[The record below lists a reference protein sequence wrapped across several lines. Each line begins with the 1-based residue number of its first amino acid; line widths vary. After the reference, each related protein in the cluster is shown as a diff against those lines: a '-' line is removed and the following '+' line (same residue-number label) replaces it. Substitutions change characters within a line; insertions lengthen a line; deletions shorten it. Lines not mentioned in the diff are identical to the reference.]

1 MRCLDRAT
9 MTMIACLLALAGC
22 GGTPG
27 SSSSSSGVAQAVGIF
42 TADYVVIE
50 LASGTLSTRTEIPDL
65 TTNPAWRSTHLVFRR
80 IGPLAGQVGAPGA
93 DLGTDL
99 GDQPQAI
106 AAAGGGFLGVFEVT
120 QAQWTALGGQ
130 ASWLDPEIR
139 PAGGDAIGDQVP
151 AFGIS
156 RSAALTTCSTYSAG
170 RSYRLAL
177 PSGTQWE
184 LACRAGAT
192 GSLFAWGDA
201 MDTATVRSYAAVF
214 EVQAG
219 QSGPRTVDGT
229 RLANAYGFFDL
240 HGNVWE
246 WIAELDGVGDGQI
259 CGGSWNDTVP
269 LARCANRVAIDPTV
283 AHPLVG
289 VRLALVP

>member
-1 MRCLDRAT
+1 MRRL
-9 MTMIACLLALAGC
+9 IPLLAASLVVLGGC
-22 GGTPG
+22 GGGPG
-27 SSSSSSGVAQAVGIF
+27 APSSTGGVAQAVGLF
-42 TADYVVIE
+42 TAPYAVVE
-50 LASGTLSTRTEIPDL
+50 LASGTLTTRTSIPDL
-65 TTNPAWRSTHLVFRR
+65 TTNAAWRTTHMVFRR

-99 GDQPQAI
+99 GDQPQ
-106 AAAGGGFLGVFEVT
+106 GGASTGSGFLGVFEVT

-130 ASWLDPEIR
+130 ASWLDPELR
-139 PAGGDAIGDQVP
+139 PAGGDAIGGDIP

-156 RSAALTTCSTYSAG
+156 RSAALSACAAYSSG

-177 PSGTQWE
+177 PSGAQWE
-184 LACRAGAT
+184 LACRAGSGGT
-192 GSLFAWGDA
+192 LFSWGDA
-201 MDTATVRSYAAVF
+201 MDAATVRSYAAVF

-219 QSGPRTVDGT
+219 QSGPRTADGS
-229 RLANAYGFFDL
+229 RLANAYGFYDL

-246 WIAELDGVGDGQI
+246 WIAELDGFGDGQI

-269 LARCANRVAIDPTV
+269 LARCANRVALDPSV

-289 VRLALVP
+289 VRLALAP